1 MRWRMAIMESE
12 LLDHDWH
19 NCQRD
24 AQGVG
29 LHVQSALR
37 ATENCRRRSL
47 LPLLS
52 LSIVPSYAQT
62 RPSGMP
68 TPADSSGQSAGGRR
82 DEYEAWCSAKTSTL
96 SVADSAG
103 ALSPYQQTE
112 GIVGVG

>member
-12 LLDHDWH
+12 LLDHDRH

-68 TPADSSGQSAGGRR
+68 TPAYSSAQSARCTR
-82 DEYEAWCSAKTSTL
+82 HTYEAWCTPNPSTL
-96 SVADSAG
+96 S
-103 ALSPYQQTE
+103 LP
-112 GIVGVG
+112 